1 MKQRRARHEL
11 TAKLHCI
18 IHSARHRGHDDV
30 RALLARLR
38 HVGWPQCAVRFCLW
52 SISALLSAV
61 GFLNLTFKLIFDET
75 SDEVH
80 TWTILPYSL
89 FLFASALYMPFA
101 SNKYIL
107 STLFVLLAAAVSAC
121 VLVYASS
128 LLYGWGADTV
138 LVLFLAVHCT
148 VVDLCYWGSTWV
160 NQLRE
165 I

>member
-1 MKQRRARHEL
+1 MNSQQSYIVSFTVLGIVVMMTYALYWPAYDMWAGLNAR
-11 TAKLHCI
+11 
-18 IHSARHRGHDDV
+18 
-30 RALLARLR
+30 
-38 HVGWPQCAVRFCLW
+38 CAFCLW

-160 NQLRE
+160 NQLRD

>member
-1 MKQRRARHEL
+1 MNSQQSYIVSFTVLGIVVMMTYAL
-11 TAKLHCI
+11 YWPAYDMWAGLN
-18 IHSARHRGHDDV
+18 V
-30 RALLARLR
+30 R
-38 HVGWPQCAVRFCLW
+38 CMFCLW
-52 SISALLSAV
+52 SISALLSAI
-61 GFLNLTFKLIFDET
+61 GFLNLTFKLILDET

-107 STLFVLLAAAVSAC
+107 STLFVLVAAAVSAC
-121 VLVYASS
+121 VLVYCSS
-128 LLYGWGADTV
+128 LLYGWSIDTV